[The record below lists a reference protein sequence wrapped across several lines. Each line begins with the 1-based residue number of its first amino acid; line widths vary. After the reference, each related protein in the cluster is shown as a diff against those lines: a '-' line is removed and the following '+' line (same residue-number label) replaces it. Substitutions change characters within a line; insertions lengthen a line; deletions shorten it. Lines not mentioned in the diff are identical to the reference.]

1 MVLYPARVEGNWT
14 FYAAL
19 LQDGNRVQ
27 QARLGEMTTNW
38 TPPGEF
44 DGRWYEGDSA
54 GAVSYDAVRQRFVAA
69 FPDRR
74 NDQAPTLY
82 TATFGGVDIVITEQL
97 YLPAVRR

>member
-1 MVLYPARVEGNWT
+1 MVLYPSRREGSWT

-19 LQDGNRVQ
+19 LQRDGSVQ
-27 QARLGEMTTNW
+27 RDRLGEMTTNW

-54 GAVSYDAVRQRFVAA
+54 GAITYDAVRQRFVAA

-74 NDQAPTLY
+74 NGETPSLY
-82 TATFGGVDIVITEQL
+82 AATFGGIDIALTEQL